1 MLKMKMPVIEGTC
14 IDSIKETGDING
26 LATYSK
32 GTVKHSGFARLTQ
45 DWAECSAAGGRCGS

>member
-1 MLKMKMPVIEGTC
+1 MKMPVIEGTC